1 MTSSTALIKT
11 PRVLPLAQPSSGG
24 LDCSILLW
32 RRQLLLIR
40 SANDA
45 SSKRLPAVPALQNL
59 QWFEACLR
67 QSPIELVRL
76 DMSLG
81 EAAIRTWANACANTH
96 KRVFVRLPAA
106 THLPK
111 LRTPIA
117 WRFKRLAD
125 WLVAVGLIVCLSPLF
140 LTLAILVYLDT
151 PGPILF
157 RQWRVG
163 HRGQLFQIFKFRTMR
178 PDAEEIHHQTMGD
191 QKGIH
196 KLENDPRVTKSGRWL
211 RKYSLDELPQLLN
224 VLRGEMS
231 LVGPRP
237 WALYDAVRIEPA
249 LQGRLN
255 ALPGVTGAWQVTA
268 RSTDCDLSSVNRM
281 DLDYL
286 KRWTVRQDLKFLLLT
301 VPKVVSGFGAY

>member
-11 PRVLPLAQPSSGG
+11 PKVLPLAQPGSGV

-40 SANDA
+40 SANEA

-67 QSPIELVRL
+67 QSPVELVRL

-81 EAAIRTWANACANTH
+81 EEAIRSWANACANTH

-111 LRTPIA
+111 LRTPVA
-117 WRFKRLAD
+117 WQFKRLAD
-125 WLVAVGLIVCLSPLF
+125 WLVAAGLVVCLSPLF
-140 LTLAILVYLDT
+140 LILAILVYLDS
-151 PGPILF
+151 PGPIF
-157 RQWRVG
+157 FKQWRVG
-163 HRGQLFQIFKFRTMR
+163 HRGQLFQILKFRTMR
-178 PDAEEIHHQTMGD
+178 PDAEKLHHQTMGD

-196 KLENDPRVTKSGRWL
+196 KLENDPRVTKAGRWL

-237 WALYDAVRIEPA
+237 WALYDALRIEPA

-286 KRWTVRQDLKFLLLT
+286 KRWTVQQDLKFLLLT

>member
-11 PRVLPLAQPSSGG
+11 PKVLPLAQPGSGV

-40 SANDA
+40 SANEA
-45 SSKRLPAVPALQNL
+45 SLKRLPAVPALQNL

-67 QSPIELVRL
+67 QSPVELVRL

-81 EAAIRTWANACANTH
+81 EEAIRSWANACANTH

-111 LRTPIA
+111 LRTPVA
-117 WRFKRLAD
+117 WQFKRLAD
-125 WLVAVGLIVCLSPLF
+125 WLVAAGLVVCLSPLF
-140 LTLAILVYLDT
+140 LILAILVYLDS
-151 PGPILF
+151 PGPIF
-157 RQWRVG
+157 FKQWRVG
-163 HRGQLFQIFKFRTMR
+163 HRGQLFQILKFRTMR
-178 PDAEEIHHQTMGD
+178 PDAEKLHHQTMGD

-196 KLENDPRVTKSGRWL
+196 KLENDPRVTKAGRWL

-237 WALYDAVRIEPA
+237 WALYDALRIEPA

-286 KRWTVRQDLKFLLLT
+286 KRWTVQQDLKFLLLT

>member
-1 MTSSTALIKT
+1 MTLSTALIKT
-11 PRVLPLAQPSSGG
+11 PRVLPLAQPGSGV
-24 LDCSILLW
+24 LDRSILLW

-45 SSKRLPAVPALQNL
+45 SSNRLPTVPALQNL

-67 QSPIELVRL
+67 QSPVELVRL

-81 EAAIRTWANACANTH
+81 EEALRSWANACANTH

-111 LRTPIA
+111 LRTPVA
-117 WRFKRLAD
+117 WQFKRLAD
-125 WLVAVGLIVCLSPLF
+125 WLVAAGLVVCLSPLF
-140 LTLAILVYLDT
+140 LMLAILVHLDS

-157 RQWRVG
+157 KQWRVG
-163 HRGQLFQIFKFRTMR
+163 RRGQLFQILKFRTMR
-178 PDAEEIHHQTMGD
+178 PDAEKLHHQTMGD

-211 RKYSLDELPQLLN
+211 RRYSLDELPQLLN

-286 KRWTVRQDLKFLLLT
+286 KRWTVQQDLKFLLLT